1 MGLIDCCEQD
11 FGTKSLY
18 GVLGVEKTVTTKEL
32 QQAYRK
38 ASLFLL
44 PAQAPAHRL
53 AEFCRKFEILSK
65 VHYIL
70 SDKKKRQIYDE
81 TGVVDNIC
89 ANFWTRYWRKLF
101 PHIVPEDI
109 EDFKERYKKSIMV
122 QDCIRRHWY
131 IYILL
136 SKDSEE
142 EKEDLRIAYLRVK
155 GNMDRF
161 AEIYFAYTAE
171 DEDRICHIMQ
181 KELINRK
188 KMRAYVKFTNEKPA
202 NVEARKNKYKKPDP
216 EDDPAC
222 VNPIVLVLRQKKL
235 NIEERRAK
243 ENKEQRKRGEAAGNA
258 VRRKKRRR
266 R

>member
-109 EDFKERYKKSIMV
+109 EDFKERYKN
-122 QDCIRRHWY
+122 
-131 IYILL
+131 
-136 SKDSEE
+136 SEE

>member
-81 TGVVDNIC
+81 TGVVDASVDNIC

-109 EDFKERYKKSIMV
+109 EDFKERYKN
-122 QDCIRRHWY
+122 
-131 IYILL
+131 
-136 SKDSEE
+136 SEE